1 MCFNFHEIEIPIHI
15 NEKIESN
22 EVADI
27 SHGNNHLKIK
37 HNISYVNTSNFI
49 NESEL

>member
-27 SHGNNHLKIK
+27 SHGNNHLKRK
-37 HNISYVNTSNFI
+37 HVKVMIGSPKEY
-49 NESEL
+49 